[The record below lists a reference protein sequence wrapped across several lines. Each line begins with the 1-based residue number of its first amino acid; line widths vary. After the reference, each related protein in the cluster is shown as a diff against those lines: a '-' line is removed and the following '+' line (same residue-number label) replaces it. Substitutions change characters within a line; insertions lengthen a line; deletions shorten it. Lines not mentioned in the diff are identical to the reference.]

1 MTSSFIRSKS
11 TAAAVISSALLVGA
25 LAVSNVSPSE
35 SQSANWLTIVLVG
48 AILGG
53 ALWMLRQAKN
63 ESRRIVDL
71 CIAELDAMPE
81 IAAGLDGASS
91 IESAVRSAFA
101 GFRKTEQQLRDS
113 SATVTD
119 ALLRLQGGDTTI
131 RLAEDAGDPAGDA
144 LHAAFNTLAGSRTN
158 VSDDLK
164 RLTAVLKDVAAGN
177 FESRLV
183 NVPRTGECAEV
194 MNAANDMIDRCDAY
208 LRESAASLEYVSRNK
223 YYRRIVEQGM
233 EGSFLRAAQVINEA
247 IGAIAQKMDDFRA
260 TSTAFEQKMG
270 DVVVSLGS
278 SAHSLRGNAEKM
290 RETAGESDSKSHAV
304 ASAAQQ
310 AASNVQTVASAT
322 EEVSAS
328 INEINRQVAQQ
339 TTVAGKAVEEANA
352 AAAMIKQLDA
362 AATKI
367 GQVIKLITDI
377 AEQTNLLALNATIEA
392 ARAGEAGRGFAVV
405 AGEVKNLARQTATAT
420 EEIGGQISDIQTATK
435 RSVQAIE
442 GIFSIITQ
450 VNEISTTIA
459 AAVEEQSAATQEI
472 ARNVEEVA
480 ASTQAVNT
488 EIAHVGQA
496 AGRTKEAATDLL
508 VASESLGQQASMV
521 GEEMKAFSISL
532 AKIV

>member
-1 MTSSFIRSKS
+1 MTNSSTLSKATIL
-11 TAAAVISSALLVGA
+11 TAASSVLLVGA
-25 LAVSNVSPSE
+25 LAATNTLRE
-35 SQSANWLTIVLVG
+35 SAAAADWLLVTCIGAAFVALLALVQKAQNEARRITALCFDEFGADTRDGAATAEEAVRG
-48 AILGG
+48 AIQ
-53 ALWMLRQAKN
+53 AFRQA
-63 ESRRIVDL
+63 EAQRR
-71 CIAELDAMPE
+71 
-81 IAAGLDGASS
+81 
-91 IESAVRSAFA
+91 
-101 GFRKTEQQLRDS
+101 
-113 SATVTD
+113 ATVDRITD
-119 ALLRLQGGDTTI
+119 AVNRLHDGDTGI
-131 RLAEDAGDPAGDA
+131 RLAEDAGEPGADS
-144 LHAAFNTLAGSRTN
+144 LHAAFNALAQGRAAAAQ
-158 VSDDLK
+158 DMK

-177 FESRLV
+177 FESRLI
-183 NVPRTGECAEV
+183 NVPQDKECAEV

-208 LRESAASLEYVSRNK
+208 IRESAACLEYVSRNQ

-233 EGSFLRAAQVINEA
+233 EGSFLRAAQIINEA
-247 IGAIAQKMDDFRA
+247 ISAISQKMDDFRA
-260 TSTAFEQKMG
+260 TSTAFEHKMG
-270 DVVVSLGS
+270 EVVVSLGS
-278 SAHSLRGNAEKM
+278 SAQSLRGNAEKM

-304 ASAAQQ
+304 ASAAHQ

-339 TTVAGKAVEEANA
+339 TSVAGKAVEEANA

-480 ASTQAVNT
+480 ASTQAVNS

-496 AGRTKEAATDLL
+496 AGRTKEAATGVLS
-508 VASESLGQQASMV
+508 ASETLGQQASLV
-521 GEEMKAFSISL
+521 GQEMKAFSLSL
-532 AKIV
+532 AKIL